1 MRPAVPSNL
10 AMETKR
16 ENEAELWRHREEPAA
31 REELITRYL
40 PYARSLAMRYS
51 GASEPLDDLIQVA
64 NVGLLGAVDRFDP
77 DRGIPFVAFAAP
89 TILGEL
95 KRYFRDRAW
104 TVRVPRALHDRI
116 AEVEN
121 TIENLTVKLQ
131 RSPSVS
137 EIAAEMGIEDIA
149 VLEVMEANRNR
160 RPLSMDR
167 PMGNDGDEDTT
178 PNDWLGT
185 EDESFELV
193 EDRAVLHGVLP
204 ELGEREREVLRL
216 RFIEEMTQSQIAQEI
231 GCSQMHVSRILRKTL
246 EEIRRL
252 TGNGGL
258 GESR

>member
-1 MRPAVPSNL
+1 
-10 AMETKR
+10 METKR
-16 ENEAELWRHREEPAA
+16 ENEAELWRHRDRDPAA
-31 REELITRYL
+31 REELVTRYL

-77 DRGIPFVAFAAP
+77 ERGIPFVAFAAP

-116 AEVEN
+116 AEVDN
-121 TIENLTVKLQ
+121 TVETLTVKLQ
-131 RSPSVS
+131 RSPTVA
-137 EIAAEMGIEDIA
+137 EIAKEMGIEEIA

-167 PMGNDGDEDTT
+167 PMTSESDEETT
-178 PNDWLGT
+178 PSDWLGA
-185 EDESFELV
+185 EDESYELV

-216 RFIEEMTQSQIAQEI
+216 RFVEEMTQSQIAQQI

-246 EEIRRL
+246 DEIRRL
-252 TGNGGL
+252 TGNGSSAQSL
-258 GESR
+258 

>member
-1 MRPAVPSNL
+1 
-10 AMETKR
+10 MEIKR
-16 ENEAELWRHREEPAA
+16 ENEAELWRRRDEDPAA
-31 REELITRYL
+31 REELVTRYL
-40 PYARSLAMRYS
+40 SYARSLALRYS

-64 NVGLLGAVDRFDP
+64 NVGLLGAVDRFDAE
-77 DRGIPFVAFAAP
+77 RGIPFVAFAAP

-121 TIENLTVKLQ
+121 TIETLTVQFQ

-137 EIAAEMGIEDIA
+137 EIAAEMGVEEIA

-167 PMGNDGDEDTT
+167 PVNADGEEETT
-178 PNDWLGT
+178 PSDWLGA

-193 EDRAVLHGVLP
+193 EDRAVLRDVLP
-204 ELGEREREVLRL
+204 ELGERERQVLKL
-216 RFIEEMTQSQIAQEI
+216 RFVNEMTQSQIAQEI

-252 TGNGGL
+252 TGNDGAGTPP
-258 GESR
+258 GPAGDQPGR